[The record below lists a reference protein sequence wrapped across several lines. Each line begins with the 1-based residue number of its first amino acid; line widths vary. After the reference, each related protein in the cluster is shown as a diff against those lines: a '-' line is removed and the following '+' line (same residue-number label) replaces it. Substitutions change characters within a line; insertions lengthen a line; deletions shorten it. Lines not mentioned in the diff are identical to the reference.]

1 MILHG
6 LGWALGPSR
15 QTFRSRASCALRSA
29 TESFF
34 LITKGKKCKVKF
46 FLYLA
51 AWGGFRHTT
60 QTLCRNLRP
69 GGDPSRPSG
78 AAPAVRLVTS
88 VHAALSRARSC
99 ADHHRDLKPPQIFTS
114 PIDVLN
120 TCFFLKSK
128 IQPGLNIVFLEEAGI
143 GLLSGLELQFISH
156 AVACKLKQRDIVS
169 V

>member
-1 MILHG
+1 MMTIHNTNNDDDGDSSHDLNG
-6 LGWALGPSR
+6 DNEDVTISADDCRASSCNMSVSMDWAGPSV
-15 QTFRSRASCALRSA
+15 LR
-29 TESFF
+29 
-34 LITKGKKCKVKF
+34 G
-46 FLYLA
+46 
-51 AWGGFRHTT
+51 
-60 QTLCRNLRP
+60 
-69 GGDPSRPSG
+69 RPSG
-78 AAPAVRLVTS
+78 AAPAV
-88 VHAALSRARSC
+88 HAALSRAQSC

-120 TCFFLKSK
+120 ACFFLKHK

>member
-1 MILHG
+1 MD
-6 LGWALGPSR
+6 WAGPLV
-15 QTFRSRASCALRSA
+15 LR
-29 TESFF
+29 
-34 LITKGKKCKVKF
+34 G
-46 FLYLA
+46 
-51 AWGGFRHTT
+51 
-60 QTLCRNLRP
+60 
-69 GGDPSRPSG
+69 RPSG
-78 AAPAVRLVTS
+78 AAPA

-120 TCFFLKSK
+120 ACFFFLKHK